1 MNEPF
6 FQGHFTGRPIMPGVI
21 IIEAIAQLGG
31 IMILSEYDNKKVI
44 PYLVGIDKLRIRKP
58 VLPGDQLLM
67 ETSVISLRGNMGK
80 VKGCAKVNNETVAEL
95 EVMFAIVEEEIK

>member
-1 MNEPF
+1 
-6 FQGHFTGRPIMPGVI
+6 
-21 IIEAIAQLGG
+21 
-31 IMILSEYDNKKVI
+31 
-44 PYLVGIDKLRIRKP
+44 
-58 VLPGDQLLM
+58 M